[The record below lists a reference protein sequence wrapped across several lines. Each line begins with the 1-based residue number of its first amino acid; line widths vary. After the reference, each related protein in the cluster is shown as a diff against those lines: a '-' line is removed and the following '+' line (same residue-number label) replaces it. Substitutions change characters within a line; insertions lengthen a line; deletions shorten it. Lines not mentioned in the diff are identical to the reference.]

1 MAPLPHLLSPCPRA
15 GARNLFS
22 ETGVWDRDY
31 KADTRR
37 RVEHWWHP
45 PYHGAMA
52 EGYAGGGA
60 KPNGLGCFWT
70 HAENAAIE
78 RSLDPEEWTKRYNT
92 R

>member
-52 EGYAGGGA
+52 EGYAGGG
-60 KPNGLGCFWT
+60 
-70 HAENAAIE
+70 
-78 RSLDPEEWTKRYNT
+78 RSFMSSLCSRTPLAVSTWAMYGSTPSVT
-92 R
+92 P